1 MTRKRRSYS
10 DAFKRDAVK
19 LITKQGYTVAEAA
32 ESLGVHAN
40 VLRKWKQKLEAE
52 SSAGKNGSLNGEERE
67 ELRRLR
73 TRPGGPCG
81 GKRGVGWQTQS
92 RETCATHRGSLPC
105 HRNLIE

>member
-52 SSAGKNGSLNGEERE
+52 SSAGELGSLNGEERK

-73 TRPGGPCG
+73 EENR
-81 GKRGVGWQTQS
+81 RLRME
-92 RETCATHRGSLPC
+92 REILKKAAVFFA
-105 HRNLIE
+105 NEKN

>member
-73 TRPGGPCG
+73 EENR
-81 GKRGVGWQTQS
+81 RLR
-92 RETCATHRGSLPC
+92 REREILKKAAVFFA
-105 HRNLIE
+105 NEKN

>member
-40 VLRKWKQKLEAE
+40 VLRKWKQKLESE
-52 SSAGKNGSLNGEERE
+52 SSSGGNGSLNGEERK

-73 TRPGGPCG
+73 EEVR
-81 GKRGVGWQTQS
+81 RLRME
-92 RETCATHRGSLPC
+92 REILKKAAVFFA
-105 HRNLIE
+105 NEKN